1 MSKIALFG
9 SYGWGDGQWMRDWE
23 DRCRAAGA
31 NIIIILVI
39 AIIIFFA
46 VKNTISHF
54 KGDGGCCGGGSGV
67 KMIRPKKLEKVV
79 AVKTIRIEGMVCDN
93 CSARIHNALN
103 SIDGVNAKVN
113 RSKGLAVV
121 KLGREFEEEKLKKA
135 VTDLGY
141 EVVMIEQDQRR

>member
-1 MSKIALFG
+1 MSPVI
-9 SYGWGDGQWMRDWE
+9 S
-23 DRCRAAGA
+23 

-67 KMIRPKKLEKVV
+67 KKIRPKKLEKVV

-121 KLGREFEEEKLKKA
+121 KLGREFDEEKLKKA

-141 EVVMIEQDQRR
+141 EVVMIEQDQSRQGG